1 MSQTSAII
9 QALGNRVQKLIAK
22 FEQQQQE
29 NLKLAEKVKSME
41 EKREQQEAHVQQLE
55 MQNLV
60 LKSSLKELDEKDK
73 KEILKKLNQY
83 IRNVDDCIAY
93 LSK

>member
-1 MSQTSAII
+1 MSQTSDII
-9 QALGNRVQKLIAK
+9 QALGNRVQKLITK
-22 FEQQQQE
+22 FEQVQQE
-29 NLKLAEKVKSME
+29 KLKLSEQLKTAENKLQQD
-41 EKREQQEAHVQQLE
+41 REYLQQLE

-73 KEILKKLNQY
+73 KEILRKLNQY
-83 IRNVDDCIAY
+83 IKNVDDCIAY